1 MHACT
6 QGSTKNEYAVLT
18 AYPTNVHDLEVL
30 LLLLYNALPQMC
42 IPTAATDWCAPLL

>member
-1 MHACT
+1 MHART

-30 LLLLYNALPQMC
+30 LLMLYNALLQMRT
-42 IPTAATDWCAPLL
+42 PTAATDWRVSFL